1 MLLVDRDNY
10 PLICFHYI
18 HQNPLRAGI
27 VSDLRDWPYSSYL
40 DYANLRHGKLVAKN
54 LGLESMGICSSQIFI
69 KQTSLTLDLNKV
81 SKLL

>member
-1 MLLVDRDNY
+1 MLLADSDNY

-27 VSDLRDWPYSSYL
+27 VNDLRDWPYSSYL
-40 DYANLRHGKLVAKN
+40 DYANIRNGNLVAKN

-69 KQTSLTLDLNKV
+69 EQTLLSLNPDKV
-81 SKLL
+81 SNLL